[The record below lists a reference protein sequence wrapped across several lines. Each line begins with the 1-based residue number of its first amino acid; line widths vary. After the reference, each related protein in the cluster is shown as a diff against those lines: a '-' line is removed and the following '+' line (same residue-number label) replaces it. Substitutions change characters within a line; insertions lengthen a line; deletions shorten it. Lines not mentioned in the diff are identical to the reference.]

1 MKKLILIILI
11 LTNSFAFLGIG
22 KHNKKVC
29 YCAGKITCASVIINL
44 IKAKKVIELNYKIL
58 DKMMSM
64 QMNAI
69 KNEEKQIKKKQAVIA
84 KLTYQIRR
92 IQQAIALE
100 EKKKRFLL
108 NKIKQLETYKEK

>member
-1 MKKLILIILI
+1 MKKIILI
-11 LTNSFAFLGIG
+11 VLFLTNSFALLGHH
-22 KHNKKVC
+22 HNRRVC
-29 YCAGKITCASVIINL
+29 YCAYQATCASVIINL
-44 IKAKKVIELNYKIL
+44 IKAKRIIKLNYKLL
-58 DKMMSM
+58 DKMMSV

-69 KNEEKQIKKKQAVIA
+69 KEEENKIKKKEIIIA
-84 KLTYQIRR
+84 KFAYQIRR

>member
-1 MKKLILIILI
+1 MKKIILIILI
-11 LTNSFAFLGIG
+11 LTNSFAFLGLG
-22 KHNKKVC
+22 KHNRRVC
-29 YCAGKITCASVIINL
+29 YCAGMLTCVSVVANL
-44 IKAKKVIELNYKIL
+44 IKAKRIIKLNYKML

-69 KNEEKQIKKKQAVIA
+69 KNEEENIKEKQAAIA

-92 IQQAIALE
+92 IQQAITLE